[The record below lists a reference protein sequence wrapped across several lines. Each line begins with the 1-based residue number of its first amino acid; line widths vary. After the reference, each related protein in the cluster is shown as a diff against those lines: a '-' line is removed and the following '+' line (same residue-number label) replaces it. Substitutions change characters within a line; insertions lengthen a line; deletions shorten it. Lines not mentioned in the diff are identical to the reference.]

1 MPQHELLACAQCGC
15 FAFSCFEDFAI
26 RANSCSMMEDLTGV
40 PFDSQRMPKRP
51 RAHRLEY
58 ESRQHFREL
67 LPEGWVFR
75 DETPDYG
82 IDGEVEIF
90 DNTGNPTGFRF
101 HVQLK
106 ATDRPDSSFASQ
118 VRLRRETVDYYLSL
132 SRPILLVSYHSGS
145 QRLYWR
151 WFHFLDPYYGGF
163 GKKWVRVSFAKA
175 DLWGLQ
181 TPATIETDL
190 RLRRLAET
198 GPLVLVRSKYSC
210 AVGSRAGAVLRTRC
224 FRN

>member
-1 MPQHELLACAQCGC
+1 M
-15 FAFSCFEDFAI
+15 
-26 RANSCSMMEDLTGV
+26 
-40 PFDSQRMPKRP
+40 
-51 RAHRLEY
+51 
-58 ESRQHFREL
+58 
-67 LPEGWVFR
+67 FR

-90 DNTGNPTGFRF
+90 DNAGNPTGFRF

-181 TPATIETDL
+181 RGCQGI
-190 RLRRLAET
+190 
-198 GPLVLVRSKYSC
+198 S
-210 AVGSRAGAVLRTRC
+210 
-224 FRN
+224 